1 MSKSYQR
8 RRRISASPYAQQH
21 RNEDHGA
28 NVAAQVG
35 FSDECNSL
43 IASDDIG
50 FSHPLLAAL
59 VPEKRNGVSLH
70 GDEFSFHRA
79 LEKQM
84 DERLEQLR
92 LLAGRARR
100 LTRHNLARISL
111 PLAIRSEMTMSG
123 VPRVGS
129 R

>member
-43 IASDDIG
+43 IASDDVG

-59 VPEKRNGVSLH
+59 VPESVMGFLCT
-70 GDEFSFHRA
+70 GMSFHFIAHSKSRWTNA
-79 LEKQM
+79 L
-84 DERLEQLR
+84 RSFVF
-92 LLAGRARR
+92 LLAGRGGRPG
-100 LTRHNLARISL
+100 TTL
-111 PLAIRSEMTMSG
+111 PG
-123 VPRVGS
+123 
-129 R
+129 